1 MKHLIDTPNGEG
13 LLEDIYVSDLGFIM
27 VKVFYPSNKTYT
39 TYNINKLENFLEGTQ
54 LAFKK

>member
-54 LAFKK
+54 LSFKK